1 MQANQLTK
9 PEYVTTYRRT
19 KLRFRARNASVS
31 ATSVTS
37 LQSAEGAVK
46 HPSAYIIFAEGYKK
60 DKLSK
65 K

>member
-9 PEYVTTYRRT
+9 PECVTTEEWS
-19 KLRFRARNASVS
+19 LRFRARNGSVS